1 MTIKIRQ
8 LEHWSLNAHG
18 IGCFQV
24 LHLWKRFCFVLCFFG
39 LLSCCCCCVKRTSW
53 GHYPSSSFKRLVH
66 CQFSQN
72 RLFFSRKALCFS
84 VCFSDLMGRM
94 AVIKQQFRLHL
105 ILHAFR
111 LSYLVKQT
119 AFAHTLF
126 SSAVT
131 VISMGFPSFYGNRC
145 RCVSVHTQ
153 LL

>member
-1 MTIKIRQ
+1 MHMALGVFKCHYCTYG
-8 LEHWSLNAHG
+8 SD
-18 IGCFQV
+18 
-24 LHLWKRFCFVLCFFG
+24 FVLCGVFLAFWVVVVVWSG
-39 LLSCCCCCVKRTSW
+39 LREDIIPAAALRGLCIASFPRTAF
-53 GHYPSSSFKRLVH
+53 SSVERH
-66 CQFSQN
+66 DWAP
-72 RLFFSRKALCFS
+72 ALYFS